1 MKKVFPALIFFILAV
16 VLVTGCDFF
25 RTLAGRPT
33 SSGIES
39 KRELIRE
46 SLLKTAV
53 AETPVQDTV
62 QAVQQAVQPEGQ
74 PSGKPSET
82 VREGKKRYY
91 IVMASF
97 SSAENASKYADR
109 LSARGYKPEYLGF
122 KGGYTAV
129 GICGTDDEEEA
140 KASLKDIKRQ
150 DFCPEG
156 VWIIDRNK
164 R

>member
-1 MKKVFPALIFFILAV
+1 MKKVFSAIQILLAV
-16 VLVTGCDFF
+16 SVALTGCDFF
-25 RTLAGRPT
+25 RSLAGRPT
-33 SSGIES
+33 SSEIEA
-39 KRELIRE
+39 KREVIR
-46 SLLKTAV
+46 LKTAMEQAPEV
-53 AETPVQDTV
+53 RDTVPAEVQAKEETPAEPVQSV
-62 QAVQQAVQPEGQ
+62 V
-74 PSGKPSET
+74 K
-82 VREGKKRYY
+82 EGKKRFY

-97 SSAENASKYADR
+97 SSVENASKYAER
-109 LSARGYKPEYLGF
+109 LSSKGYKTEFLGF

-140 KASLKDIKRQ
+140 KVSLREVKRQ